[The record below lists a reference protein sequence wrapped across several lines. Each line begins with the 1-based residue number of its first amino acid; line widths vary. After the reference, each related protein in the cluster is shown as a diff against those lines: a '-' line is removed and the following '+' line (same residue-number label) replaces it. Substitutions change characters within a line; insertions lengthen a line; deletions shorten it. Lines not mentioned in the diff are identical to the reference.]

1 MTRDTHIDDL
11 SAALVPVLLHKLNNA
26 TQYLSALNSLLALGP
41 EDTPASYFDGLGG
54 TSRDVDELGWL
65 LGIAA
70 NACGANLLLER
81 RERAGLGAMVRVT
94 AEILRREGRDLER
107 IDRVLPEIAA
117 FEARGSRDASWR
129 STWLVGSWLL
139 ACGRERPRGA
149 SLAWELNLDGGE
161 LEITVSVSPT
171 PALLE
176 RVDRWRAL
184 TLDFDLSCR
193 PGRSAEEARLVVAL
207 RSTPALERLS

>member
-41 EDTPASYFDGLGG
+41 ENTPLSYFDGLGG

-65 LGIAA
+65 LGVAA

-81 RERAGLGAMVRVT
+81 RERAGLAAMVRVT

-107 IDRVLPEIAA
+107 VDRALPEISALDT
-117 FEARGSRDASWR
+117 RGSRDAAWR
-129 STWLVGSWLL
+129 SAWLVGSWLL
-139 ACGRERPRGA
+139 SCGRELPRDA
-149 SLAWELNLDGGE
+149 VLAWDLSFTGAGFALAARVP
-161 LEITVSVSPT
+161 LS
-171 PALLE
+171 PALRE
-176 RVDRWRAL
+176 RVERWCAL
-184 TLDFDLSCR
+184 PLDFELSCHANDA
-193 PGRSAEEARLVVAL
+193 GDEARLVVTL
-207 RSTPALERLS
+207 RTKTALECSA